1 MLKYYILFAYILLMI
16 GIGIYSSRKIRNP
29 GDYLVAGNRGTVW
42 QITGSLLA
50 TILGSSAILGSC
62 DLAFTQGWAAAWLL
76 LSAATGL
83 LLLFFVAPLI
93 KRYGKYTLPQLIGD
107 QYGKEAKTIASLVIP
122 VAWIGVIGAQIIG
135 GAKVMNSFFGWS
147 YEASVWGIGLL
158 FIFYTAIGG
167 QISVI
172 KTDVTQSII
181 IIFGVMAVAVYL
193 FYGVPV
199 KQSAVPR
206 LTFPFNAGFHPMD
219 LFVLFLTYSTT
230 FLVGPDIYTRLFC
243 ASNEQVARKSVL
255 LTALILIPF
264 AFLITYLGVFATNQ
278 YPDFDFRQGSSL
290 ISVMNHILPA
300 WGIGLLVAAILSAV
314 MSSAATTL
322 LTSAVIVTNT
332 FKEDLDSKSS
342 LRLTK
347 VIMLIIGLLSILLS
361 LKVTSIVQSLLIAL
375 TFFSGAFILPV
386 LAGLVGFRNN
396 RLHSN
401 LAMIFGGLTALAGKI
416 ISIYADHMTGNLLI
430 LSAFILNGSLL
441 FPGGKWVG
449 RK

>member
-1 MLKYYILFAYILLMI
+1 MSKYYILFAYILLMI
-16 GIGIYSSRKIRNP
+16 GIGIHSSRKIRNP
-29 GDYLVAGNRGTVW
+29 GDYLVAGNKGNIW

-76 LSAATGL
+76 LSGAFGL
-83 LLLFFVAPLI
+83 LLLLFVAPLV
-93 KRYGKYTLPQLIGD
+93 KRYGKYTLPQLLGD
-107 QYGKEAKTIASLVIP
+107 QYGKEAKIIASLVIP
-122 VAWIGVIGAQIIG
+122 LAWIGVIGAQIIG

-167 QISVI
+167 QVSVI
-172 KTDVTQSII
+172 KTDVSQSII
-181 IIFGVMAVAVYL
+181 IILGVMAVAVYL
-193 FYGVPV
+193 YFGVPV
-199 KQSAVPR
+199 KPIPVTQ

-243 ASNEQVARKSVL
+243 ARNEQVARKSVL

-264 AFLITYLGVFATNQ
+264 AFLITYLGVFAARQ
-278 YPDFDFRQGSSL
+278 YPGFDFRQGSSL
-290 ISVMNHILPA
+290 ISVMNHILPE

-314 MSSAATTL
+314 MSSASTTL
-322 LTSAVIVTNT
+322 LTSSVIVTNIVR
-332 FKEDLDSKSS
+332 EDLDSKDSM
-342 LRLTK
+342 RLTK
-347 VIMLIIGLLSILLS
+347 VIMLLIGLLSILLS

-386 LAGLVGFRNN
+386 LAGLVGFRNS

-401 LAMIFGGLTALAGKI
+401 TAMIFGGLTALAGKI
-416 ISIYADHMTGNLLI
+416 ISMYGDTMTGNLLI
-430 LSAFILNGSLL
+430 LVAFILNGLLL
-441 FPGGKWVG
+441 FPGGKWTV
-449 RK
+449 KK

>member
-1 MLKYYILFAYILLMI
+1 
-16 GIGIYSSRKIRNP
+16 
-29 GDYLVAGNRGTVW
+29 
-42 QITGSLLA
+42 
-50 TILGSSAILGSC
+50 
-62 DLAFTQGWAAAWLL
+62 
-76 LSAATGL
+76 
-83 LLLFFVAPLI
+83 
-93 KRYGKYTLPQLIGD
+93 
-107 QYGKEAKTIASLVIP
+107 
-122 VAWIGVIGAQIIG
+122 
-135 GAKVMNSFFGWS
+135 
-147 YEASVWGIGLL
+147 
-158 FIFYTAIGG
+158 
-167 QISVI
+167 
-172 KTDVTQSII
+172 
-181 IIFGVMAVAVYL
+181 
-193 FYGVPV
+193 
-199 KQSAVPR
+199 
-206 LTFPFNAGFHPMD
+206 
-219 LFVLFLTYSTT
+219 
-230 FLVGPDIYTRLFC
+230 
-243 ASNEQVARKSVL
+243 
-255 LTALILIPF
+255 
-264 AFLITYLGVFATNQ
+264 
-278 YPDFDFRQGSSL
+278 
-290 ISVMNHILPA
+290 MNHILPA